1 MLKIIV
7 ADDLVLAQGVKFNYL
22 VPIEKL
28 RELISFLREHK
39 EEIKW

>member
-1 MLKIIV
+1 MLEIIV